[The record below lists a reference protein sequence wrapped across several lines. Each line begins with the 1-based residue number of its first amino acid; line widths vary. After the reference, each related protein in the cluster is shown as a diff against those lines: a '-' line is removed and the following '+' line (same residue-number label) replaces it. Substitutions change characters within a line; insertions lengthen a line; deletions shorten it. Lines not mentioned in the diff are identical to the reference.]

1 MRKVNKR
8 SLFFTSL
15 TAAAL
20 LLAACGTDDSDP
32 IDDGADTDEGT
43 EEGTDTEGAQGGD
56 LIIGQLSDAVSLDP
70 HGSNDTPSSN
80 VAYNIYEALL
90 IQDENMELQPGLA
103 TEWEMVDDLTWQFTL
118 REDVTFHDGSE
129 FNADVVQAN
138 FERILDE
145 EIASP
150 RAFLYEMVEEINVVD
165 DYTVEFVTEY
175 PFSPLPAHIAHNG
188 GGLMSAEVI
197 AEDYEAIENGSEP
210 GSVINENPVGTG
222 PFVFESWTPGDE
234 IVLNRNEDYWGGAPA
249 LDSITFRVVPEGSTR
264 LADLETGAIHISDPL
279 SPSDVSRVEG
289 TDGMSVNSQPSV
301 GLSYIGFNAQKEPF
315 DDPLV
320 RQAISKAI
328 DKDTIING
336 IYDGVGLPA
345 ESPLAPDVF
354 GYDENVSG
362 LEYNVEEAR
371 ELLAEAGY
379 EDGFSTTLWTND
391 NQDRIDTATA
401 VQAQLQEIGI
411 DVEIE
416 QVEWGAYL
424 EDTAAGEHDM
434 FILGWTTV
442 TGDADYGMY
451 PLFHSDN
458 YGEAGNRTFFS
469 TDELDSLLE
478 EARQSSDEDERLD
491 LYSRA
496 QEILVDEAP
505 MLYIHH
511 QEFLLAVSDD
521 VEGLWQHPTGI
532 LMLRDVSLNQ

>member
-1 MRKVNKR
+1 MRKMNKR

-32 IDDGADTDEGT
+32 VDGGTDPG
-43 EEGTDTEGAQGGD
+43 EETGTDTEGAQGGD
-56 LIIGQLSDAVSLDP
+56 LVIGQLSDAVSLDP

-103 TEWEMVDDLTWQFTL
+103 TEWERVDDLTWQFTL

-145 EIASP
+145 DIASP

-175 PFSPLPAHIAHNG
+175 PFSPLPAHIAHSG
-188 GGLMSAEVI
+188 GGMMSAEVI
-197 AEDYEAIENGSEP
+197 AADYEAIENGSEP

-234 IVLNRNEDYWGGAPA
+234 IVLNRNDDYWGGAPA

-301 GLSYIGFNAQKEPF
+301 SLSYIGFNAQKEPF

-336 IYDGVGLPA
+336 IYDGVGIPA

-354 GYDENVSG
+354 GHDENISG

-401 VQAQLQEIGI
+401 VQAQLEEIGI

-416 QVEWGAYL
+416 IVEWGAYL

-434 FILGWTTV
+434 FILGWSTV
-442 TGDADYGMY
+442 TGDADYGLY

-458 YGEAGNRTFFS
+458 FGEAGNRTFFA
-469 TDELDSLLE
+469 TDELDSVLE

-505 MLYIHH
+505 MIYIHH
-511 QEFLLAVSDD
+511 PEFLLAVSDD

>member
-1 MRKVNKR
+1 MRKMNKR

-32 IDDGADTDEGT
+32 VDGGTDPG
-43 EEGTDTEGAQGGD
+43 EETGTDTEGAQGGD
-56 LIIGQLSDAVSLDP
+56 LVIGQLSDAVSLDP

-103 TEWEMVDDLTWQFTL
+103 TEWERVDDLTWQFTL

-145 EIASP
+145 DIASP

-175 PFSPLPAHIAHNG
+175 PFSPLPAHIAHSG
-188 GGLMSAEVI
+188 GGMMSAEVI

-234 IVLNRNEDYWGGAPA
+234 IVLNRNDDYWGDAPA

-301 GLSYIGFNAQKEPF
+301 SLSYIGFNAQKEPF
-315 DDPLV
+315 DNPLV

-336 IYDGVGLPA
+336 IYDGVGIPA

-354 GYDENVSG
+354 GHDENISG

-401 VQAQLQEIGI
+401 VQAQLEEIGI

-416 QVEWGAYL
+416 IVEWGAYL

-442 TGDADYGMY
+442 TGDADYGLH

-458 YGEAGNRTFFS
+458 FGEAGNRTFFA
-469 TDELDSLLE
+469 TDELDSVLE

-505 MLYIHH
+505 MIYIHH
-511 QEFLLAVSDD
+511 PEFLLAVSDD

>member
-1 MRKVNKR
+1 
-8 SLFFTSL
+8 
-15 TAAAL
+15 
-20 LLAACGTDDSDP
+20 
-32 IDDGADTDEGT
+32 
-43 EEGTDTEGAQGGD
+43 
-56 LIIGQLSDAVSLDP
+56 
-70 HGSNDTPSSN
+70 
-80 VAYNIYEALL
+80 
-90 IQDENMELQPGLA
+90 
-103 TEWEMVDDLTWQFTL
+103 
-118 REDVTFHDGSE
+118 
-129 FNADVVQAN
+129 
-138 FERILDE
+138 
-145 EIASP
+145 
-150 RAFLYEMVEEINVVD
+150 
-165 DYTVEFVTEY
+165 
-175 PFSPLPAHIAHNG
+175 
-188 GGLMSAEVI
+188 MSAEVI

-234 IVLNRNEDYWGGAPA
+234 IVLNRNDDYWGGAPA

-354 GYDENVSG
+354 GYDEDVTG

-401 VQAQLQEIGI
+401 VQAQLEEIGI

-458 YGEAGNRTFFS
+458 FGEAGNRTFFA

-511 QEFLLAVSDD
+511 MEFLLAVSDD

>member
-1 MRKVNKR
+1 MRKLNKR

-32 IDDGADTDEGT
+32 VDEGT
-43 EEGTDTEGAQGGD
+43 DPGEETGTDTEGAQGGD

-145 EIASP
+145 DIASP

-210 GSVINENPVGTG
+210 GSVINEKPVGTG

-234 IVLNRNEDYWGGAPA
+234 IVLNRNDDYWGGAPA

-411 DVEIE
+411 DVQIE

-458 YGEAGNRTFFS
+458 FGEAGNRTFFA

-511 QEFLLAVSDD
+511 MEFLLAVSDD

>member
-1 MRKVNKR
+1 MRKLNKR

-32 IDDGADTDEGT
+32 VDEGT
-43 EEGTDTEGAQGGD
+43 DPGEETGTDTEGAQGGD

-150 RAFLYEMVEEINVVD
+150 RAFLYEMVEEINVID

-234 IVLNRNEDYWGGAPA
+234 IVLNRNDDYWGGAPA

-401 VQAQLQEIGI
+401 VQAQLEEIGI

-458 YGEAGNRTFFS
+458 FGEAGNRTFFA

-511 QEFLLAVSDD
+511 MEFLLAVSDD

>member
-1 MRKVNKR
+1 MRKMNKR
-8 SLFFTSL
+8 SLLFTSL

-32 IDDGADTDEGT
+32 VDEGT
-43 EEGTDTEGAQGGD
+43 DPGEETGTDTEGAQGGD

-103 TEWEMVDDLTWQFTL
+103 TEWERVDDLTWQFTL

-145 EIASP
+145 DIASP

-188 GGLMSAEVI
+188 GGMMSAEVI

-234 IVLNRNEDYWGGAPA
+234 IVLNRNDDYWGGAPA

-279 SPSDVSRVEG
+279 SPSDLSRVEG

-301 GLSYIGFNAQKEPF
+301 GLSYIGFNTQKEPF

-354 GYDENVSG
+354 GHDENISG

-401 VQAQLQEIGI
+401 VQAQLEEIGI
-411 DVEIE
+411 DVEIV

-434 FILGWTTV
+434 FILGWSTV
-442 TGDADYGMY
+442 TGDADYGLY

-458 YGEAGNRTFFS
+458 FGEAGNRTFFA

-505 MLYIHH
+505 MIPIHH
-511 QEFLLAVSDD
+511 PEFLLAVSDD

>member
-1 MRKVNKR
+1 MRKMNKR

-32 IDDGADTDEGT
+32 VDEGT
-43 EEGTDTEGAQGGD
+43 DPGEETGTDTEGAQGGD

-145 EIASP
+145 DIASP

-234 IVLNRNEDYWGGAPA
+234 IVLNRNDDYWGGAPA

-354 GYDENVSG
+354 GYDEDVTG

-401 VQAQLQEIGI
+401 VQAQLEEIGI

-458 YGEAGNRTFFS
+458 FGEAGNRTFFA

-511 QEFLLAVSDD
+511 MEFLLAVSDD

>member
-1 MRKVNKR
+1 MRKMNKR

-32 IDDGADTDEGT
+32 VDGGTDPG
-43 EEGTDTEGAQGGD
+43 EETGTDTEGAQGGD
-56 LIIGQLSDAVSLDP
+56 LVIGQLSDAVSLDP

-103 TEWEMVDDLTWQFTL
+103 TEWERVDDLTWQFTL

-145 EIASP
+145 DIASP

-175 PFSPLPAHIAHNG
+175 PFSPLPAHIAHSG
-188 GGLMSAEVI
+188 GGMMSAEVI
-197 AEDYEAIENGSEP
+197 AADYEAIENGSEP

-234 IVLNRNEDYWGGAPA
+234 IVLNRNDDYWGGAPA

-301 GLSYIGFNAQKEPF
+301 SLSYIGFNAQKEPF

-336 IYDGVGLPA
+336 IYDGVGIPA

-354 GYDENVSG
+354 GHDENISG

-379 EDGFSTTLWTND
+379 EDGFSTTIWTND

-401 VQAQLQEIGI
+401 VQAQLEEIGI

-416 QVEWGAYL
+416 IVEWGAYL

-434 FILGWTTV
+434 FILGWSTV
-442 TGDADYGMY
+442 TGDADYGLY

-458 YGEAGNRTFFS
+458 FGEAGNRTFFA
-469 TDELDSLLE
+469 TDELDSVLE

-505 MLYIHH
+505 MIYIHH
-511 QEFLLAVSDD
+511 PEFLLAVSDD

>member
-1 MRKVNKR
+1 MRKMNKR

-32 IDDGADTDEGT
+32 VDEGT
-43 EEGTDTEGAQGGD
+43 DPGEETGTDTEGAQGGD
-56 LIIGQLSDAVSLDP
+56 LVIGQLSDAVSLDP

-103 TEWEMVDDLTWQFTL
+103 TEWERVDDLTWQFTL

-145 EIASP
+145 DIASP

-188 GGLMSAEVI
+188 GGMISAEVI

-234 IVLNRNEDYWGGAPA
+234 IVLNRNDDYWGDAPA

-289 TDGMSVNSQPSV
+289 TDGMSVISQPSV
-301 GLSYIGFNAQKEPF
+301 SLSYIGFNAQKEPF

-336 IYDGVGLPA
+336 IYDGVGIPA
-345 ESPLAPDVF
+345 ESPLAPGVF
-354 GYDENVSG
+354 GHDENISG

-379 EDGFSTTLWTND
+379 EDGFSTTIWTND

-401 VQAQLQEIGI
+401 VQAQLAEIGI

-416 QVEWGAYL
+416 IVEWGAYL

-442 TGDADYGMY
+442 TGDADYGLY

-458 YGEAGNRTFFS
+458 FGVAGNRTFFA
-469 TDELDSLLE
+469 TDELDSVLE

-505 MLYIHH
+505 MIPIHH
-511 QEFLLAVSDD
+511 PEFLLAVSDD

>member
-1 MRKVNKR
+1 MRKLNKR

-32 IDDGADTDEGT
+32 VDGGTDPG
-43 EEGTDTEGAQGGD
+43 EETGTDTEGAQGGD
-56 LIIGQLSDAVSLDP
+56 LVIGQLSDAVSLDP

-103 TEWEMVDDLTWQFTL
+103 TEWERIDDLTWQFTL

-145 EIASP
+145 DIASP

-188 GGLMSAEVI
+188 GGMMSAEVI

-234 IVLNRNEDYWGGAPA
+234 IVLNRNDDYWGGAPA

-301 GLSYIGFNAQKEPF
+301 SLSYIGFNAQKEPF
-315 DDPLV
+315 DNPLV

-336 IYDGVGLPA
+336 IYDGVGIPA

-354 GYDENVSG
+354 GHDENISG

-379 EDGFSTTLWTND
+379 ADGFSTTLWTND

-401 VQAQLQEIGI
+401 VQAQLEEIGI
-411 DVEIE
+411 DVQIEI
-416 QVEWGAYL
+416 VEWGAYL

-434 FILGWTTV
+434 FILGWSTV
-442 TGDADYGMY
+442 TGDADYGLY

-458 YGEAGNRTFFS
+458 FGEAGNRTFFA
-469 TDELDSLLE
+469 TDELDSVLE
-478 EARQSSDEDERLD
+478 EARQSTDEDERLD

>member
-1 MRKVNKR
+1 MNKR

-32 IDDGADTDEGT
+32 VDGGTDPG
-43 EEGTDTEGAQGGD
+43 EETGTDTEGAQGGD
-56 LIIGQLSDAVSLDP
+56 LVIGQLSDAVSLDP

-103 TEWEMVDDLTWQFTL
+103 TEWERVDDLTWQFTL

-145 EIASP
+145 DIASP

-175 PFSPLPAHIAHNG
+175 PFSPLPAHIAHSG
-188 GGLMSAEVI
+188 GGMMSAEVI
-197 AEDYEAIENGSEP
+197 AADYEAIENGSEP

-234 IVLNRNEDYWGGAPA
+234 IVLNRNDDYWGGAPA

-301 GLSYIGFNAQKEPF
+301 SLSYIGFNAQKEPF

-336 IYDGVGLPA
+336 IYDGVGIPA

-354 GYDENVSG
+354 GHDENISG

-379 EDGFSTTLWTND
+379 EDGFSTTIWTND

-401 VQAQLQEIGI
+401 VQAQLEEIGI

-416 QVEWGAYL
+416 IVEWGAYL

-434 FILGWTTV
+434 FILGWSTV
-442 TGDADYGMY
+442 TGDADYGLY

-458 YGEAGNRTFFS
+458 FGEAGNRTFFA
-469 TDELDSLLE
+469 TDELDSVLE

-505 MLYIHH
+505 MIYIHH
-511 QEFLLAVSDD
+511 PEFLLAVSDD

>member
-1 MRKVNKR
+1 MRKMNKR

-32 IDDGADTDEGT
+32 VDEGT
-43 EEGTDTEGAQGGD
+43 DPGEETGTDTEGAQGGD

-103 TEWEMVDDLTWQFTL
+103 TEWERVDDLTWQFTL

-188 GGLMSAEVI
+188 GGMMSAEVI

-234 IVLNRNEDYWGGAPA
+234 IVLNRNDDYWGDAPA

-289 TDGMSVNSQPSV
+289 TDGMSVISQPSV
-301 GLSYIGFNAQKEPF
+301 SLSYIGFNAQKEPF

-336 IYDGVGLPA
+336 IYDGVGIPA
-345 ESPLAPDVF
+345 ESPLAPGVF
-354 GYDENVSG
+354 GHDENISG

-379 EDGFSTTLWTND
+379 EDGFSTTIWTND

-401 VQAQLQEIGI
+401 VQAQLAEIGI

-416 QVEWGAYL
+416 IVEWGAYL

-434 FILGWTTV
+434 FILGWSTV
-442 TGDADYGMY
+442 TGDADYGLY

-458 YGEAGNRTFFS
+458 FGVAGNRTFFA
-469 TDELDSLLE
+469 TDELDSVLE

-505 MLYIHH
+505 MIPIHH
-511 QEFLLAVSDD
+511 PEFLLAVSDD

>member
-1 MRKVNKR
+1 MRKMNKR

-32 IDDGADTDEGT
+32 IDGGTDPG
-43 EEGTDTEGAQGGD
+43 EETGTDTEGAQGGD
-56 LIIGQLSDAVSLDP
+56 LVIGQLSDAVSLDP

-103 TEWEMVDDLTWQFTL
+103 TEWERVDDLTWQFTL

-145 EIASP
+145 DIASP

-188 GGLMSAEVI
+188 GGMISAEVI

-234 IVLNRNEDYWGGAPA
+234 IVLNRNDDYWGDAPA

-289 TDGMSVNSQPSV
+289 TDGMSVISQPSV
-301 GLSYIGFNAQKEPF
+301 SLSYIGFNAQKEPF

-336 IYDGVGLPA
+336 IYDGVGIPA
-345 ESPLAPDVF
+345 ESPLAPGVF
-354 GYDENVSG
+354 GHDENISG

-379 EDGFSTTLWTND
+379 EDGFSTTIWTND

-401 VQAQLQEIGI
+401 VQAQLAEIGI

-416 QVEWGAYL
+416 IVEWGAYL

-434 FILGWTTV
+434 FILGWSTV
-442 TGDADYGMY
+442 TGDADYGLY

-458 YGEAGNRTFFS
+458 FGVAGNRTFFA
-469 TDELDSLLE
+469 TDELDSVLE

-505 MLYIHH
+505 MIPIHH
-511 QEFLLAVSDD
+511 PEFLLAVSDD

>member
-1 MRKVNKR
+1 MRKMNKR

-32 IDDGADTDEGT
+32 VDEGT
-43 EEGTDTEGAQGGD
+43 DPGEETGTDTEGAQGGD

-118 REDVTFHDGSE
+118 REDVIFHDGSE

-145 EIASP
+145 DIASP

-234 IVLNRNEDYWGGAPA
+234 IVLNRNDDYWGGAPA

-411 DVEIE
+411 DVQIE

-458 YGEAGNRTFFS
+458 FGEAGNRTFFA